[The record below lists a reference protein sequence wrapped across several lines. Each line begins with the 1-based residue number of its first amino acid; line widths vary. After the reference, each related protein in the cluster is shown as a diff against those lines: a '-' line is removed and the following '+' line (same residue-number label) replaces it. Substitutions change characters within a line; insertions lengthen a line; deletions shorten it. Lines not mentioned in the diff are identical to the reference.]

1 MTAEFIDGFKVSDRD
16 RITREKYNIAEIDT
30 KMFKLFA
37 EQIFR
42 TGFVHADPH
51 PGNIFIRRNKKGI
64 TELVLLDHGLYEN
77 LSLEVRSNLCYF
89 WEAIV
94 RQDFEAMRQY
104 AAALEVSDHMRFAEI
119 LLQRPMSTKVVPLTT
134 RYTEADLDHMKLIA
148 SKRFDIIMDVLKD
161 MPRSLLFIVR
171 NLNTVRAIAREHG
184 DPVDRPKVMARS
196 AIECLLHEKN
206 GIYGYFKYLT
216 RKIHFEYKLW

>member
-16 RITREKYNIAEIDT
+16 RIAREKYNIAEIDT

-51 PGNIFIRRNKKGI
+51 PGNIFIRRNKKGK
-64 TELVLLDHGLYEN
+64 TELVLLDHGLYEH
-77 LSLEVRSNLCYF
+77 LSPEIRNNLCNF

-94 RQDFEAMRQY
+94 RRDYDAMKQY
-104 AAALEVSDHMRFAEI
+104 AAALSVSDHMRFAEI
-119 LLQRPMSTKVVPLTT
+119 LLQRPMSTKMVPLTT
-134 RYTEADLDHMKLIA
+134 RYTDADLEHMKLMA

-161 MPRSLLFIVR
+161 MPRNLLFVVR
-171 NLNTVRAIAREHG
+171 
-184 DPVDRPKVMARS
+184 
-196 AIECLLHEKN
+196 
-206 GIYGYFKYLT
+206 
-216 RKIHFEYKLW
+216 